1 MSKHHTL
8 GKILTM
14 QQTQL
19 TRKTTLRGKPYNP
32 HFSDI
37 ETKAEKLSS
46 WLKPQCFT
54 SVRTELQTQVFTLH
68 GLPKKCV
75 FVYISIQARKCRQKK
90 LSGTHGWIRISPVIL
105 QIMRFGVKVGPVITH
120 CGLSY
125 ALLPV
130 NTRGHCSLEAL
141 EPQAALHTQLLRPKP
156 QIHS

>member
-1 MSKHHTL
+1 MSIHHTL

-19 TRKTTLRGKPYNP
+19 SLKTTLRGKPHNP
-32 HFSDI
+32 HFSDM
-37 ETKAEKLSS
+37 ETKAEKLK
-46 WLKPQCFT
+46 LQCFT

-75 FVYISIQARKCRQKK
+75 FVYISIQARECRHKK

-105 QIMRFGVKVGPVITH
+105 QILRFGVKVGPVITH

-130 NTRGHCSLEAL
+130 NTRGRCSFGPL
-141 EPQAALHTQLLRPKP
+141 EPQAVLHTQLLRPKP